1 MRLSNAALFIVVFL
15 FVSHLSGGLQAYLDP
30 GTGSMVLQALLA
42 GFAAAI
48 ALGRIYWDRLKSLVG
63 RGGPKEPSHL
73 G

>member
-1 MRLSNAALFIVVFL
+1 MRATNAALFVVTFL
-15 FVSHLSGGLQAYLDP
+15 FVSDLTGNLQAYLDP

-48 ALGRIYWDRLKSLVG
+48 ALGRLYWHRLKGLVG
-63 RGGPKEPSHL
+63 RNGPRQPSDR